1 MGQGLKILK
10 SSETGFTQTVRKQK
24 NYFLKRFNFLL
35 LFVVTKS
42 VSTKQLK
49 VDRKDW
55 NTGASKVQKKI
66 ELISPDNPVYLTGQ

>member
-1 MGQGLKILK
+1 M
-10 SSETGFTQTVRKQK
+10 
-24 NYFLKRFNFLL
+24 L

-55 NTGASKVQKKI
+55 NTGASKVQKK
-66 ELISPDNPVYLTGQ
+66 LN